1 MNPDELLRKPLSDM
15 TQADINVLFAA
26 RANEKYAVSQPFTNK
41 IAEIESQL
49 SSSLNKHNEKY
60 FKAHCY
66 AVGTVNIAEVHHLDN
81 QTTSGGPDFTP
92 GVEITGTAQDKNK
105 ALQYFQKCKK
115 TSEVSYE
122 IDKLKYADVV
132 AALRN
137 NVRDYQKN
145 FPTMETLQK
154 NVNTIE
160 ANAPLIITNKIDPKN
175 PNVIEFGKQKEA
187 YKQIQASNTLMETLT
202 PDFNNPEPY
211 KSCIEEYVKQHK
223 GDAGNVIKKD
233 KTYGGEYHKMA
244 EKFLSIC
251 PEIIGKWLK
260 NTFSIFKSEG
270 QKTLDTADEA
280 LQKAGFNPKP

>member
-1 MNPDELLRKPLSDM
+1 MNPDELLIKPLSKM
-15 TQADINVLFAA
+15 TQTDINALFAA
-26 RANEKYAVSQPFTNK
+26 RAKEKYAASQPFTNK

-66 AVGTVNIAEVHHLDN
+66 AVGTANTAEVHHVDN
-81 QTTSGGPDFTP
+81 QTASGGPEFTQ
-92 GVEITGTAQDKNK
+92 GVEITGTVQDKKK
-105 ALQYFQKCKK
+105 ALQYFQECKK
-115 TSEVSYE
+115 TKEVSYE
-122 IDKLKYADVV
+122 IDKLKYAEVV

-145 FPTMETLQK
+145 FPTLETLQK
-154 NVNTIE
+154 KAATME
-160 ANAPLIITNKIDPKN
+160 ANQPLILTKNIDLQN
-175 PNVIEFGKQKEA
+175 PHVVESRQDLEL
-187 YKQIQASNTLMETLT
+187 YKQVQASNTLMETLS

-211 KSCIEEYVKQHK
+211 KSCIEEYLKQHK

-233 KTYGGEYHKMA
+233 KTYGSEYHKVA
-244 EKFLSIC
+244 EKFLSYC
-251 PEIIGKWLK
+251 PEIVGKWLK

-280 LQKAGFNPKP
+280 LQKAGFDPKP